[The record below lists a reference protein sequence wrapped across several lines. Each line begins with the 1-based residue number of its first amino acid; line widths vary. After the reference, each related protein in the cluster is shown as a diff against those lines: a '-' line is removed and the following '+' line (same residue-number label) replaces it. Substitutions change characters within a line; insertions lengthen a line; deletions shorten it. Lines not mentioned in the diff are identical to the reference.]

1 MDFLITSIFNLTMPL
16 YSTNG
21 ELFGNY
27 FAFFTVL
34 TNFIIIYPA
43 SIMIIF
49 LNKKILFQKSF
60 EDRWSILY
68 EGIKR
73 ESPLQIMYLFV
84 YLSTRLIFIC
94 IIFYVKSY

>member
-1 MDFLITSIFNLTMPL
+1 MDFIITSIYNLKMPL

-21 ELFGNY
+21 EIFGNY
-27 FAFFTVL
+27 FAYFSIV
-34 TNFIIIYPA
+34 TNLIIIYPA

-49 LNKKILFQKSF
+49 LNKKILFQKNF
-60 EDRWSILY
+60 EERWSILY

-73 ESPLQIMYLFV
+73 ESTLQLMYMFV

-94 IIFYVKSY
+94 IIFYIKSY

>member
-1 MDFLITSIFNLTMPL
+1 MDFLISSIYNLTMPL

-21 ELFGNY
+21 EIFGNY
-27 FAFFTVL
+27 FAYFSIV
-34 TNFIIIYPA
+34 TNLIIIYPA

-49 LNKKILFQKSF
+49 LNKKILFQKNF
-60 EDRWSILY
+60 EEKWSILY

-73 ESPLQIMYLFV
+73 ESTLQLMYMFV

-94 IIFYVKSY
+94 IIFYIKSY

>member
-1 MDFLITSIFNLTMPL
+1 MDFLISSIYNLTMPL

-21 ELFGNY
+21 EIFGNY
-27 FAFFTVL
+27 FAYFSIV
-34 TNFIIIYPA
+34 TNLIIIYPA

-49 LNKKILFQKSF
+49 LNKKILFQKNF
-60 EDRWSILY
+60 EEKWSILY

-73 ESPLQIMYLFV
+73 ESTLQLMYMLI

-94 IIFYVKSY
+94 IIFYIKSY